1 MRRTKKR
8 PIPMSIKIIFIA
20 ISVMLLNISALI
32 YQEERKTTDGIYLIL
47 EGYKGVIYA
56 FYNVKDA
63 PKIER
68 ENGYNIHQINDQ
80 GYFVTSTPDMNYGT
94 VTDQYFYVNDQGNRT
109 EIAEECVQSYGTL
122 GYSTT
127 VHDEKI
133 DLIYTAF
140 YIPNEASRCNDE
152 WIELDEEE
160 ENKMIQTVLKEYYG
174 IQP

>member
-1 MRRTKKR
+1 
-8 PIPMSIKIIFIA
+8 MSIKIIFIA

-32 YQEERKTTDGIYLIL
+32 YQEERKTTDGIYLIP

-68 ENGYNIHQINDQ
+68 EK
-80 GYFVTSTPDMNYGT
+80 STPDMNYGT
-94 VTDQYFYVNDQGNRT
+94 VTDQYFYVDDQGNRT

-122 GYSTT
+122 GYLTT

-133 DLIYTAF
+133 DLLYTAF